1 MFGARMI
8 ARDFEPKGSVNTLVK
23 DTRIVMQTAIE
34 LGTPVLASSVAYQVF
49 RIANSRGL
57 GEKDSASII
66 TIFEDYAGIKM
77 SD

>member
-1 MFGARMI
+1 
-8 ARDFEPKGSVNTLVK
+8 
-23 DTRIVMQTAIE
+23 MQTAIE